1 MDDWKPLEIVALA
14 AVAAVAVFLG
24 ALARAWYLLRNR
36 QFDLAAC
43 TTDDLAARILAENL
57 AKVRVP
63 ADGVE
68 EIMTAFI
75 RMDSASK
82 RSLALAVAGLVAST
96 DKLFWP
102 TLDKK
107 VRSIVRGIAIGSS
120 SSGGSAVAPGAGGL
134 ADPPPGSYRQR
145 D

>member
-82 RSLALAVAGLVAST
+82 RSMTSAVAGIVAAT
-96 DKLFWP
+96 DKLLRP
-102 TLDKK
+102 TLDDK
-107 VRSIVRGIAIGSS
+107 VRSIVRGFSMENSS
-120 SSGGSAVAPGAGGL
+120 SSGSEGA
-134 ADPPPGSYRQR
+134 R
-145 D
+145 